1 MQFFNKYFSFYLFSP
16 IFRVPLRR
24 GMAFSNSIK
33 NPPLLKTRNITSQNS
48 INWHQIPATPTP
60 TSPQSQ
66 QHTSQTTNNVSS
78 TGNISSN
85 QTVNTIA
92 EQDNEQQPV
101 TTIANIAT
109 TMDCTGVQLTN
120 NPNFSTQLS
129 NSTETD
135 V

>member
-1 MQFFNKYFSFYLFSP
+1 
-16 IFRVPLRR
+16 
-24 GMAFSNSIK
+24 MAFSNSIK

-66 QHTSQTTNNVSS
+66 QQQQQQQQTSQATSNVAAATANVSS
-78 TGNISSN
+78 N
-85 QTVNTIA
+85 QAVNTIA
-92 EQDNEQQPV
+92 EQDNEQQPISIAAA
-101 TTIANIAT
+101 TTT
-109 TMDCTGVQLTN
+109 TMDCTSVQLTN